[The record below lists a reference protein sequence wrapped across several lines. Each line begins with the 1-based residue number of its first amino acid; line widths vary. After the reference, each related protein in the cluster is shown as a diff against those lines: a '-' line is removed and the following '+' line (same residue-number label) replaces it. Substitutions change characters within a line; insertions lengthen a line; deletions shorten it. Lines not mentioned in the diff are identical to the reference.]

1 MAKIE
6 YRAFT
11 TELMEQVTRIYT
23 DNGWTE
29 YLTDP
34 GRLKR
39 AFENSLFLLGAFREG
54 ELLGFIRCVGDGE
67 TVLYVQDLIVSPL
80 WQRHGIGRE
89 LLRRVSERCPDV
101 RQFLLITDRDDPV
114 SNAFYASVGMVA
126 DCHGYPVTAYFRDSH
141 QGIG

>member
-1 MAKIE
+1 MELIE
-6 YRAFT
+6 YREFT
-11 TELMEQVTRIYT
+11 AGNLAEAEEIYRE
-23 DNGWTE
+23 NGWTE

-89 LLRRVSERCPDV
+89 LLRRVSERYPDV

-141 QGIG
+141 KGIG